1 MRTSKGSAILR
12 GKVGREWSQCDGS
25 FSKCSK
31 TTYAGVRTPGSND
44 ENFGARP
51 QPPNELGLEGAT
63 KRSQVGDLENHS

>member
-31 TTYAGVRTPGSND
+31 TGVRTRV
-44 ENFGARP
+44 AMVKIL
-51 QPPNELGLEGAT
+51 ELGH
-63 KRSQVGDLENHS
+63 NHPMS